1 MDEYVEKLRAGGIG
15 VIPTDTVYGLVGSAF
30 NPEAVERI
38 YAAKG
43 RDTAK
48 PFIILISSFK
58 DLERFGIE
66 LSPSITNTLDQLWP
80 GPVTAVLPCSGES
93 MEYLHR
99 GLRSLAFRFPK
110 KQELLS
116 MIKETGPLVA
126 PSANTEGMPPAKNI
140 FQAREYFGETVDF
153 YKNGGSVISEPS
165 TIVKINQDG
174 TIVKIR

>member
-1 MDEYVEKLRAGGIG
+1 
-15 VIPTDTVYGLVGSAF
+15 
-30 NPEAVERI
+30 
-38 YAAKG
+38 
-43 RDTAK
+43 
-48 PFIILISSFK
+48 
-58 DLERFGIE
+58 
-66 LSPSITNTLDQLWP
+66 
-80 GPVTAVLPCSGES
+80 
-93 MEYLHR
+93 
-99 GLRSLAFRFPK
+99 
-110 KQELLS
+110 